1 MVTSGPA
8 RRGQELAREGP
19 KALAGAGPRW
29 QRRKSRLAQDARP
42 EVTGRASGSLVIW
55 ACARRYGQWYSHV
68 MILGGSSSQLKDT
81 VVRKREFEAAHPEVT
96 IEFDQG
102 CGLHVARFP
111 GPDGPR
117 ELRRFWLGKLLND
130 LGCLFPADR

>member
-1 MVTSGPA
+1 MADACS
-8 RRGQELAREGP
+8 QEIAREGP
-19 KALAGAGPRW
+19 RALAGEGPRW
-29 QRRKSRLAQDARP
+29 QRKNSRLAQDARP
-42 EVTGRASGSLVIW
+42 EVTGRASGFFGYLGLCQAVRSMV
-55 ACARRYGQWYSHV
+55 QSH
-68 MILGGSSSQLKDT
+68 MILGGLSSQLEDT